1 MFSCTHLSLL
11 FCLPPPFLFLSPP
24 LILSLSSSL
33 SSDAP
38 KPPNPPWLALVQ
50 SQEPKKKPAPPP
62 PPGVATPSHTGSL
75 SSLKGEG
82 SRPATPPAPA
92 NPFDEEVE
100 EEEVGSGEGSVGSL
114 VSPTVVVSHPWYSI
128 TQAADA
134 AADPDTPPIGGISSR
149 SASPNSSRCKKRPAP
164 PKPVPKAPGSNSGQ
178 WDLMATE

>member
-11 FCLPPPFLFLSPP
+11 FCLPPPCLFLSPP

-33 SSDAP
+33 SSNAP